1 MPKQKFVSTKVY
13 MPKASTAKTNEGGG
27 IVGDGD

>member
-1 MPKQKFVSTKVY
+1 MPKQKFVYAKAY
-13 MPKASTAKTNEGGG
+13 MPKVSTAKTNEGGG